1 MTLKKN
7 YLLAPTFFSL
17 TPNEASDYRHNL
29 FTVIH
34 DIVFHGKGGFDWHT
48 VYNMPIWLRNMT
60 MKRISEFYEEQ
71 NKQMKSKGKGG
82 RGHTTDDINEARNVL
97 KKAQKQGGSPAQFR
111 DHKGNKKTISIKVPS
126 HVRKMSKK

>member
-29 FTVIH
+29 FTEIH

-71 NKQMKSKGKGG
+71 NKQMKSKVKGG

-111 DHKGNKKTISIKVPS
+111 DHKGNKKTTSIKVPS